1 MKRILSSILAVATIA
16 SVMLFPTSAEN
27 NSVTQ
32 EVDVLYFSQKPTFD
46 GVINADEW
54 GEKSFTVSGA
64 DAAKP
69 GDAAPAATNTFA
81 FYEHKYDAVTK
92 VISEIDE
99 VNKAKND
106 LITYDV
112 WLRWDA
118 EYFYMAAK
126 VKDPDGYYLPAG
138 RERIW
143 DGDCFQFRVDPMGP
157 NGYLSYK
164 NPEYNYKTDGY
175 DVTASSGVNYAPWAY
190 GTKTCNIGM
199 GLVNGDRSNSRNLQ
213 VYDMAD
219 QGTGNMTKQQ
229 LLNDPKK
236 MGPDVNPLKD
246 ANNYAAEFGMKT
258 CDENGDGYTT
268 YEVAIPWCF
277 IDQWGLGQVAVGYAW
292 GMSAVYLNGFD
303 DGNASTSPYMSY
315 VTWGTGICGAQQ
327 DQAHLR
333 PTLGGSNAIILSDV
347 DALSGAKVDGLPQ
360 YQEPNPDDQ
369 AAVEYK
375 VIQATG
381 MNAYYL
387 GCPEEIAT
395 TNGDFELSL
404 DIAYLGTDPI
414 NPDRTY
420 IGTWLGDGYSMAAGW
435 HAQTKKFFVA
445 QHGFQNGISDTITNG
460 IPYSQSEEE
469 FDWQVGDWHNMTI
482 RIVDETVT
490 ISLDGEVVLEDTDSR
505 NKCTATTAFY
515 STIVY
520 NIGDYVYDNYT
531 LTINIGEENE
541 KTVAYT
547 CDSDDA
553 EFNKSDFQL
562 NAIPMFHSFVKG
574 ECKIANPESKYN
586 CLMHPAVNADGKAV
600 MKCDYCGTE
609 YAPAYTAGD
618 VNSDCN
624 INLSD
629 VSMMLQAIAKWEI
642 EGYTAEA
649 ADVNAD
655 GSVTLS
661 DVSKMLQYIAKWE
674 GVVLG

>member
-1 MKRILSSILAVATIA
+1 MKKILSSILAVATIA
-16 SVMLFPTSAEN
+16 SVMLFPTSADAV
-27 NSVTQ
+27 SVTQ
-32 EVDVLYFSQKPTFD
+32 EIDVLYFSQKPTFD

-64 DAAKP
+64 NAAKP
-69 GDAAPAATNTFA
+69 GDTAPAADNTFA

-92 VISEIDE
+92 VISDIDE

-118 EYFYMAAK
+118 EYFYLAAK

-164 NPEYNYKTDGY
+164 NPDYNYKTDGF
-175 DVTASSGVNYAPWAY
+175 DLEKSAGVSYTPWAY

-229 LLNDPKK
+229 LLNDPNK
-236 MGPDVNPLKD
+236 MGPNVNPLKD
-246 ANNYAAEFGMKT
+246 ANNYAAEFGMRT
-258 CDENGDGYTT
+258 CDENGDGFTT

-277 IDQWGLGQVAVGYAW
+277 INQWGRGQVAVGYAW
-292 GMSAVYLNGFD
+292 GISAVVLNGFN
-303 DGNASTSPYMSY
+303 DGDATTSPYKSY
-315 VTWGTGICGAQQ
+315 VTWGTGICGAQH

-333 PTLGGSNAIILSDV
+333 ATIGGSNAAILSDV
-347 DALSGAKVDGLPQ
+347 DAISGAKVDGLPQ
-360 YQEPNPDDQ
+360 YTAPSPDD
-369 AAVEYK
+369 ADVEYR
-375 VIQATG
+375 VIEAIG

-387 GCPEEIAT
+387 GAPEEIST
-395 TNGDFELSL
+395 KNGDYELSL
-404 DIAYLGTDPI
+404 DVAYLGTDPI

-420 IGTWLGDGYSMAAGW
+420 IGAWIGDGYTMAAGW
-435 HAQTKKFFVA
+435 HAETKKFFVA
-445 QHGFQNGISDTITNG
+445 EHSFQNGINTD

-469 FDWQVGDWHNMTI
+469 FDWQVGDWHNLTV
-482 RIVDETVT
+482 RVVDETVT
-490 ISLDGEVVLEDTDSR
+490 VLLDGQVVLEDTDSR
-505 NKCTATTAFY
+505 NKCVSTTAFY

-531 LTINIGEENE
+531 ITIDIGEETE
-541 KTVAYT
+541 RTIAYT
-547 CDSDDA
+547 CDSNDV
-553 EFNKSDFQL
+553 EFNKSDLQL
-562 NAIPMFHSFVKG
+562 QALPSFHSIAKG
-574 ECKIANPESKYN
+574 ECKVANPDSRYN
-586 CLMHPAVNADGKAV
+586 CLMHAAVNAEGKPV
-600 MKCDYCGTE
+600 MKCDFCGTE
-609 YAPAYTAGD
+609 EAPAFTYGD
-618 VNSDCN
+618 VNGDN
-624 INLSD
+624 GINLSD
-629 VSMMLQAIAKWEI
+629 VSMMLQAIAKWDI
-642 EGYTAEA
+642 TGYNEAA

-674 GVVLG
+674 GIELGSK